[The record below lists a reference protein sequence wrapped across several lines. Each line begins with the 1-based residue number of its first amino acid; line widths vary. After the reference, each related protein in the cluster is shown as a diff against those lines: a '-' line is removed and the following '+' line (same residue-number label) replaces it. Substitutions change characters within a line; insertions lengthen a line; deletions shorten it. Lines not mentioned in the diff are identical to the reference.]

1 MNIDLKNPFTGKSIK
16 SRMVEPKVSIE
27 DGDKVWVKLRAS
39 SKLEGKRPEDAFVCK
54 VMVAESTQTNELG
67 FTIRTLNCLKKAE
80 INTVRE
86 LLQKSREDLLYAIDN
101 EPVLFKEIIKILNGV
116 GINPDM
122 YGLSD

>member
-1 MNIDLKNPFTGKSIK
+1 
-16 SRMVEPKVSIE
+16 MVEPKVSIE

-39 SKLEGKRPEDAFVCK
+39 NKLEGKRPEDAFVCK

-101 EPVLFKEIIKILNGV
+101 EPVLFKEIIEILNGV
-116 GINPDM
+116 GINPDR